1 MKLELVSF
9 ESDCKVAL
17 GDPVPASL
25 EGHLVAG
32 QPAVVT
38 HHSSAVDGRA
48 VDVIVHVAA
57 DVDVVDFVARLE
69 LAALLAGET
78 LSAGGQDGLAPD
90 RLGTCGGLSN
100 GLSSR
105 LTAAPFS
112 IVLTQCW
119 ERRRSR
125 TSASVP
131 WPAEEKREEK
141 KKKSSVSSDGLRGKL
156 EHHRSTQPRGV
167 LASAGCRENQQ
178 GRCLAGAPVEL
189 AALQYI

>member
-1 MKLELVSF
+1 MKLELVSL

-32 QPAVVT
+32 QPAVVA

-48 VDVIVHVAA
+48 VDVVVHVAA

-69 LAALLAGET
+69 LAALLAGDT
-78 LSAGGQDGLAPD
+78 LSGGGQDGLAPEGS
-90 RLGTCGGLSN
+90 GTCGGLSN

-105 LTAAPFS
+105 RTAALFS

-119 ERRRSR
+119 ERRRNR
-125 TSASVP
+125 TSASVL

-141 KKKSSVSSDGLRGKL
+141 
-156 EHHRSTQPRGV
+156 
-167 LASAGCRENQQ
+167 
-178 GRCLAGAPVEL
+178 
-189 AALQYI
+189 